1 MHRSTLNI
9 ITDPIQKIY
18 LNRHWI
24 NRLPLVEA
32 EKLSTKRLLTYYK
45 KHLHKRNWFLNG
57 YDYQE
62 GDENYNSYVG
72 TTPNE
77 EFNKYLD
84 SIKAILDKREN
95 V

>member
-1 MHRSTLNI
+1 MQRSMINI

-18 LNRHWI
+18 LNRHWL
-24 NRLPLVEA
+24 NRLPLIEA

-45 KHLHKRNWFLNG
+45 KHLHKRYLFLNH

-62 GDENYNSYVG
+62 KDEEYNSYFG

-77 EFNKYLD
+77 QFNKYLD